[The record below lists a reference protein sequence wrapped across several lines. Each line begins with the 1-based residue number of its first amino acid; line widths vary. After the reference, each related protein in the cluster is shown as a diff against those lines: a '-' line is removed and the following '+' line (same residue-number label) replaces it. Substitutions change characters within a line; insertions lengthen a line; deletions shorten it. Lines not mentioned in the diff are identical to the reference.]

1 MRSYREAGSPI
12 PRDNEIMLR
21 RSIRRNSNV
30 PAINKSSS
38 ETPPRFIG
46 PAYRPRVFSWWAL
59 LALLF
64 PRIIP
69 ACRIPAASMDVS
81 SRRSQE
87 PLDLIDG
94 ISFPERISLNLG
106 VLGGATRCKAP
117 MYPNGVRQDDYPLG
131 SLEATRRQAGR
142 QAGSRNLGF
151 ENPFAPRATFSEQ
164 LQGRRNAS
172 PLGPDA
178 RGGQSGKVNRRPGI
192 LFLPLWIFSIH
203 ARTRIIGCCGARAR
217 ALASQGRAFQLQEG
231 RRRGLKVGR

>member
-142 QAGSRNLGF
+142 QAGRQRGESSRRERFLVRRRRRI
-151 ENPFAPRATFSEQ
+151 AISASRILLLRARPSPSSFKDGETH
-164 LQGRRNAS
+164 RRS
-172 PLGPDA
+172 
-178 RGGQSGKVNRRPGI
+178 
-192 LFLPLWIFSIH
+192 
-203 ARTRIIGCCGARAR
+203 ARTPEGDSPARSTGDR
-217 ALASQGRAFQLQEG
+217 VFYFFHFGFFQSTHGRE
-231 RRRGLKVGR
+231 

>member
-1 MRSYREAGSPI
+1 VQRDVKPRCIPTACAKTITLSVPSKLPAG
-12 PRDNEIMLR
+12 
-21 RSIRRNSNV
+21 
-30 PAINKSSS
+30 
-38 ETPPRFIG
+38 
-46 PAYRPRVFSWWAL
+46 
-59 LALLF
+59 
-64 PRIIP
+64 
-69 ACRIPAASMDVS
+69 
-81 SRRSQE
+81 
-87 PLDLIDG
+87 
-94 ISFPERISLNLG
+94 
-106 VLGGATRCKAP
+106 
-117 MYPNGVRQDDYPLG
+117 
-131 SLEATRRQAGR
+131 RQAGR
-142 QAGSRNLGF
+142 QAAGGEQSERAIPGAAKAEDRNLGF